1 MVVAC
6 GVAQRSRGQTTWLAA
21 PQAMEGRVAQY
32 IVDRHVEGRRRSGC
46 GFCFRRRAYAQRTAS
61 PWQCAGL
68 QEVARRQSRG
78 VVERWRHGN
87 IRLRRDGAGTLPA
100 HFSRAGKDSYTV
112 NATCATAS
120 GRTAQTARV
129 RQVGNNRYSGS
140 FYNSE
145 YSISGVIH
153 IVVRGASQTVQLI
166 SSSGSGVL
174 NLSR

>member
-1 MVVAC
+1 MLSDT
-6 GVAQRSRGQTTWLAA
+6 SRLSSLHAAFALAA
-21 PQAMEGRVAQY
+21 ALTLSGLAHVGYAAQAPKKLAVASLEGSW
-32 IVDRHVEGRRRSGC
+32 SG
-46 GFCFRRRAYAQRTAS
+46 GGTVTFAS
-61 PWQCAGL
+61 GSKEQ
-68 QEVARRQSRG
+68 ARCR
-78 VVERWRHGN
+78 
-87 IRLRRDGAGTLPA
+87 A

-120 GRTAQTARV
+120 GRAAQTARV

-153 IVVRGASQTVQLI
+153 IVVHGASQTVQLI
-166 SSSGSGVL
+166 SNSGSGVL

>member
-1 MVVAC
+1 MLKAA
-6 GVAQRSRGQTTWLAA
+6 GGQGGAFALATALMLSGLPHIGNAQVSKKL
-21 PQAMEGRVAQY
+21 RVASL
-32 IVDRHVEGRRRSGC
+32 EGSWSGGGTVTFASGATEQARC
-46 GFCFRRRAYAQRTAS
+46 RAHY
-61 PWQCAGL
+61 
-68 QEVARRQSRG
+68 
-78 VVERWRHGN
+78 
-87 IRLRRDGAGTLPA
+87 
-100 HFSRAGKDSYTV
+100 SRAGTASYTV

-120 GRTAQTARV
+120 GRAAQTAKV

-153 IVVRGASQTVQLI
+153 IVVHGASQTVQLI

>member
-1 MVVAC
+1 MLSDT
-6 GVAQRSRGQTTWLAA
+6 SRLSSLHAAFALAA
-21 PQAMEGRVAQY
+21 ALTLSGLAHVGYAAQAPKKLAVASLEGSW
-32 IVDRHVEGRRRSGC
+32 SG
-46 GFCFRRRAYAQRTAS
+46 GGTVTFAS
-61 PWQCAGL
+61 GSKEQ
-68 QEVARRQSRG
+68 ARCR
-78 VVERWRHGN
+78 
-87 IRLRRDGAGTLPA
+87 A

-120 GRTAQTARV
+120 GRAAQTARV

-153 IVVRGASQTVQLI
+153 IVVHGASQTVQLI

>member
-1 MVVAC
+1 MLSDT
-6 GVAQRSRGQTTWLAA
+6 SRLSSLHAAFALAA
-21 PQAMEGRVAQY
+21 ALTLSGLAHVGYAAQAPKKLAVASLEGSW
-32 IVDRHVEGRRRSGC
+32 SG
-46 GFCFRRRAYAQRTAS
+46 GGTVTFAS
-61 PWQCAGL
+61 GSKEQ
-68 QEVARRQSRG
+68 ARCR
-78 VVERWRHGN
+78 
-87 IRLRRDGAGTLPA
+87 A
-100 HFSRAGKDSYTV
+100 HFSRAGKDGYTV

-120 GRTAQTARV
+120 GRAEQTARV